1 MRIISIE
8 EIRRVIGPRGAFR
21 SAEIAFRA
29 MAEGRVRLPLPM
41 ALSLPERRGEVHI
54 KAAHLAGAPVFTVK
68 IVSGFGANALDGT
81 PVNSGYIGVFD
92 SATGHPLGILL
103 DGGYLTDLRTAA
115 AGALAATLLAP
126 RDLAKIAIIGT
137 GVQARHQ
144 LRALTDAG
152 HKAART
158 MVWGR
163 SPDALDAYCRQMRLD
178 PGVPVLA
185 ASSPEEAVR
194 DADLVV
200 TATAA
205 REPIVEVRWLAPSA
219 TVVAVGADMPE
230 KRELGR
236 GVLSRADKIVVDSV
250 AQCAAFGELHHGLA
264 DADLSADD
272 VYAELG
278 EIASGRKAGREGS
291 EMIVCDLTGLG
302 AQDAAIGE
310 VAWSQLAR

>member
-1 MRIISIE
+1 MRIVSIE
-8 EIRRVIGPRGAFR
+8 EIQRVIGPREAFR

-68 IVSGFGANALDGT
+68 IVSGFGANASDGT

-92 SATGHPLGILL
+92 STTGYPLGILL

-126 RDLAKIAIIGT
+126 RNLAKIAIIGT
-137 GVQARHQ
+137 GVQARYQ
-144 LRALTDAG
+144 LHALTHAG
-152 HKAART
+152 CKAAQT
-158 MVWGR
+158 MAWGR
-163 SPDALDAYCRQMRLD
+163 SPGALEAYCREMRLD
-178 PGVPVLA
+178 PGVAVQA
-185 ASSPEEAVR
+185 ASSAEQAVR
-194 DADLVV
+194 DADLIV

-205 REPIVEVRWLAPSA
+205 REPIIEARWLAPSA

-236 GVLSRADKIVVDSV
+236 GVLSRANRIVVDSLV
-250 AQCAAFGELHHGLA
+250 QCAAFGELHHGLA
-264 DADLSADD
+264 DADLSADG

-310 VAWSQLAR
+310 VAWSRLAR

>member
-1 MRIISIE
+1 MRIVSIE
-8 EIRRVIGPRGAFR
+8 EIRRVIGPREAFR

-68 IVSGFGANALDGT
+68 IVSGFGANAADGT
-81 PVNSGYIGVFD
+81 PVNSGYIGIFD
-92 SATGHPLGILL
+92 SASGHPLGILL

-115 AGALAATLLAP
+115 AGTLAATLLAP

-137 GVQARHQ
+137 GVQAREQ
-144 LRALTDAG
+144 LRALTHAG
-152 HKAART
+152 RKAART
-158 MVWGR
+158 MAWGR
-163 SPDALDAYCRQMRLD
+163 SHDALDAYCREMRLD
-178 PGVPVLA
+178 PGVAVLA

-194 DADLVV
+194 DADLIV

-205 REPIVEVRWLAPSA
+205 REPIVEAGWLAPSA

-236 GVLSRADKIVVDSV
+236 GVLSRAEKIVVDSV
-250 AQCAAFGELHHGLA
+250 AQCSAFGELHHGLA
-264 DADLSADD
+264 DGDLAAGD

-278 EIASGRKAGREGS
+278 EIASGRKAGREGP

-310 VAWSQLAR
+310 VAWSQLVH